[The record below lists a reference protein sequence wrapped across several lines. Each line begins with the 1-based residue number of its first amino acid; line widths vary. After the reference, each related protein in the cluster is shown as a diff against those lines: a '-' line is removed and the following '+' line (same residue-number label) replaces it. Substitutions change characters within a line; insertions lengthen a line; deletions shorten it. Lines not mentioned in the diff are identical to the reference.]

1 MCPSTPPTFFPSGP
15 SKQQG
20 LFSVPQDQKAMSL
33 SRPGPLRDLKGQ
45 FGQVNI
51 RVLTT
56 SPNACLKTLVFHWNI
71 WSWVFHPKLRL
82 RSAMALQRKGAHGDR
97 KVSRPSHKLMLFS
110 SVALLAQVGPKGP
123 TPATLVKQKDRGNTL
138 GFLSSVLP
146 RP

>member
-1 MCPSTPPTFFPSGP
+1 MCPSTPPTLFPSGP

-51 RVLTT
+51 SVLTT

-71 WSWVFHPKLRL
+71 RSWVFHPKLRL

-110 SVALLAQVGPKGP
+110 SVAFLAQAGSMDPAP
-123 TPATLVKQKDRGNTL
+123 TRASTLRDMKHSRRLTWIVFK
-138 GFLSSVLP
+138 
-146 RP
+146 